1 VFVPGGLHTPEMA
14 KQYNEF
20 EREWK
25 IKLLSKSEDAINHLT
40 NYIQSCNT
48 EEELYTIAY
57 EMINLSRNIYDD
69 NLNDTYRE
77 ELLKILPGSKKQT
90 TKFVF

>member
-1 VFVPGGLHTPEMA
+1 MPGSLHTSRMS
-14 KQYNEF
+14 KQYSQF
-20 EREWK
+20 ERDWK
-25 IKLLSKSEDAINHLT
+25 IKLLSKSEDVINHLT
-40 NYIQSCNT
+40 NYIKSCTT

-77 ELLKILPGSKKQT
+77 ELLKILPGTKIQT
-90 TKFVF
+90 TKFAF